1 MNIEKNMY
9 SGNYGMILNLIHLVH
24 NARISSV
31 ELASS
36 DITNLSTAENK
47 S

>member
-1 MNIEKNMY
+1 MNIERKNMY
-9 SGNYGMILNLIHLVH
+9 YGNYGMILNLIHLVH

-36 DITNLSTAENK
+36 GITYEHS
-47 S
+47 